1 MVWSVRAARTKKS
14 GETAV
19 TIRGDN
25 LGKSPADVVQVLI
38 AGVDCTPTLTWMSSH
53 KLMVTT
59 RAGVGNVFEERGGG
73 GQGWGGEGRRGGE
86 CKHDAI

>member
-1 MVWSVRAARTKKS
+1 M
-14 GETAV
+14 

-73 GQGWGGEGRRGGE
+73 GRVGEGRGGGAVSASTTRS
-86 CKHDAI
+86 DAQRPGRVCTAF